1 MHESETP
8 KLCSD
13 NIRPHCHSMEEHHSS
28 TSRDDTNELLD
39 NTILPVGANTAERLI
54 LVRGINVVFKD
65 LSGKDSIIA
74 VDVFGAYVI
83 MLSKG
88 FKSYLRF

>member
-1 MHESETP
+1 
-8 KLCSD
+8 
-13 NIRPHCHSMEEHHSS
+13 MEEHRSS
-28 TSRDDTNELLD
+28 VSRDDTNELLD
-39 NTILPVGANTAERLI
+39 NTVLPVGANTAERLI

-74 VDVFGAYVI
+74 VDVFDVYVI